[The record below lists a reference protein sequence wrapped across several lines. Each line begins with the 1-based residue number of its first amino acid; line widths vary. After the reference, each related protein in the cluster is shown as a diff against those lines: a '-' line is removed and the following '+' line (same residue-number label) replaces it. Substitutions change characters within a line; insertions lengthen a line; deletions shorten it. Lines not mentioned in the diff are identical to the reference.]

1 VLRFQVLSCTVLLN
15 NLSAL
20 TRSLTQKELGKTRN
34 NGDENA
40 FSRALL
46 EEITARYS
54 SVVGANEL
62 WDQRWSLPVVR
73 RAG

>member
-1 VLRFQVLSCTVLLN
+1 
-15 NLSAL
+15 
-20 TRSLTQKELGKTRN
+20 LGKTRN

-46 EEITARYS
+46 EEITTRYS